1 MASIPYKASINLA
14 LETIQKDKNLSLR
27 AAAKIYD
34 ATINTIRNR
43 RDGKLPRRDL
53 PANSLYAIISTPLGG
68 VGDMANQLLRAR
80 DMLLLLLSPD
90 ADVHDA
96 AVTRAAVTRAA
107 VTLCC
112 YHPIDRQNL
121 LSGIR
126 FVNRTNTN
134 ILIVQI
140 LHQQMFG
147 L

>member
-1 MASIPYKASINLA
+1 
-14 LETIQKDKNLSLR
+14 
-27 AAAKIYD
+27 
-34 ATINTIRNR
+34 
-43 RDGKLPRRDL
+43 
-53 PANSLYAIISTPLGG
+53 
-68 VGDMANQLLRAR
+68 MANQLLRAR

-90 ADVHDA
+90 ADVPDA
-96 AVTRAAVTRAA
+96 DVPDADVPDAA